1 MKIFYKPRE
10 KLADGRS
17 LAVLVALNFKERPS
31 SVKFAKK
38 DVDIAN
44 DFPSSQVLVLVKST
58 LSVLDTCFS

>member
-1 MKIFYKPRE
+1 M
-10 KLADGRS
+10 
-17 LAVLVALNFKERPS
+17 LVALNFKERPS

-38 DVDIAN
+38 DVDTAN